1 MGAEE
6 IEFDLWVTKDGEIVS
21 CHDDSLDRVSTGTGK
36 VYEHTY
42 KELLEYDFGVKFS
55 EKFKG
60 LKILKFEDILRKFSC
75 HTIMNIHIKTPD
87 NKCEYSPEALRKIIE
102 LIDKYDCIKYVYFMS
117 GNDNLLRLVEAEAG
131 GEDLIGKMLVANV
144 VLNRVEDKHFPSS
157 INEVIFQS
165 NNGVTQFSPI
175 SDGRFYSVKVTDETI
190 EAVNLVLQGEDNS
203 QGALYFAARKAA
215 GEKKMRWFDEK
226 LQWLFAYGGHEF
238 FF

>member
-1 MGAEE
+1 MYKKYATLFLLYNMVLFMAWACVQGIE
-6 IEFDLWVTKDGEIVS
+6 INKRAVEAFTIAGDENKQLQVTGFIGVTQEKISEN
-21 CHDDSLDRVSTGTGK
+21 RVLTANVIT
-36 VYEHTY
+36 
-42 KELLEYDFGVKFS
+42 
-55 EKFKG
+55 
-60 LKILKFEDILRKFSC
+60 
-75 HTIMNIHIKTPD
+75 KT
-87 NKCEYSPEALRKIIE
+87 RKIKVTQSE
-102 LIDKYDCIKYVYFMS
+102 Y
-117 GNDNLLRLVEAEAG
+117 DNLLRLVEAEAG

-144 VLNRVEDKHFPSS
+144 VLNRVEDKHFPNT

-175 SDGRFYSVKVTDETI
+175 SDGRFYSVKVSEETI